1 MRFIQTIIFLVPVFL
16 FSQNIQITIFDIR
29 DKKPLN
35 GIQILSENGS
45 LIANTNAEGI
55 FEVDASILKKANIK
69 SIMIYDSNYSPV
81 EYKLNEIPTAIY
93 LEKMMFYELNPVII
107 VDKKAV
113 SYFTVNGYVRS
124 WQLVNNK
131 LVKYGDATIEYHIPY
146 QISTN
151 DVNTGIKNHITQY
164 RTFKID
170 SIKEK
175 SKIISIGNDN
185 GYFDI
190 YMARRDLLA
199 RGWKRFKTEC
209 KKDSLFTIYENGKD
223 VGYAIN
229 NKNETEISVSEN
241 LTGDEAIKMLF
252 WKLTGSYKGI
262 EKWFGNSDTR
272 HLVYSFSSEKIF
284 VETKIK
290 GKYNAVETINEFF
303 IDDRIIYNDKKPK
316 IYKSGINKDR
326 SFYTTEY
333 WKEEIKKHPLPS
345 AINEQLI
352 NVNENKNTY

>member
-1 MRFIQTIIFLVPVFL
+1 MLFILLNTCLSY
-16 FSQNIQITIFDIR
+16 SQNTKIIIL
-29 DKKPLN
+29 DKDNNKPII
-35 GIQILSENGS
+35 GMKVLSENGS
-45 LIANTNAEGI
+45 LIGNSNLKGE
-55 FEVDASILKKANIK
+55 FEFDASILKKSNIK

-93 LEKMMFYELNPVII
+93 LEKVMFFELNPVII
-107 VDKKAV
+107 VKKKSV
-113 SYFTVNGYVRS
+113 NYFTVKGYVRS

-131 LVKYGDATIEYHIPY
+131 LVKYGDATIEYRMPY

-151 DVNTGIKNHITQY
+151 DFNTGIKNHITQY

-241 LTGDEAIKMLF
+241 FTGDEAIKMLF
-252 WKLTGSYKGI
+252 WKLSGSYKSI

-290 GKYNAVETINEFF
+290 GKYNAIETINEFF
-303 IDDRIIYNDKKPK
+303 IDDRIIYDDKKPK
-316 IYKSGINKDR
+316 IYKSNINKDR